1 MIVVGDAGVAFPQFV
16 SGVLGGSAINMLPCQ
31 PQKPGGF
38 VTRRLDK
45 QADLWAQVG
54 FYSSLG
60 FIIPVAVVLSYALGW
75 LVDEKLGTSP
85 VLAIIMAFV
94 GLAGGIWE
102 TVRIL
107 TDREKRASGNDSS
120 TRPGPS

>member
-1 MIVVGDAGVAFPQFV
+1 M
-16 SGVLGGSAINMLPCQ
+16 
-31 PQKPGGF
+31 
-38 VTRRLDK
+38 TRRLDK

-107 TDREKRASGNDSS
+107 IEREKRASGNDSS
-120 TRPGPS
+120 TGPGPS

>member
-1 MIVVGDAGVAFPQFV
+1 
-16 SGVLGGSAINMLPCQ
+16 
-31 PQKPGGF
+31 

-54 FYSSLG
+54 FYSGLG

-75 LVDEKLGTSP
+75 LVDERLGTAP

-107 TDREKRASGNDSS
+107 TEREKRASRNDSS
-120 TRPGPS
+120 TGPGPS